1 METDKYYMRVGAF
14 FLAVTVL
21 AVFFLGMFIFEA
33 PENKFQRYA
42 IYFEGAVSGLSEG
55 SRVTLKG
62 IDVGHVHSIGFY
74 SYQDDMIEVLVDIE
88 ESAPIRE
95 DTVAS
100 VRFQGITGG
109 SYIFLENKFP
119 EQPPVY
125 LTRHEGQRYAIIQ
138 SDQSDLYAALSSAP
152 EVLSKISSVSMQVEK
167 MLNDEN
173 LETLSS
179 IMDSIDEIIGTD
191 NQRSFSNLINN
202 IERFF
207 DENNQEAVE
216 SLIRNTDAA
225 MIEAKTA
232 LREYKLLAKTL
243 REDPSKIIR
252 GSKHQGYELRE

>member
-1 METDKYYMRVGAF
+1 METDKFYMRVGAF
-14 FLAVTVL
+14 FLVATILVV
-21 AVFFLGMFIFEA
+21 AFLSSFIFDA
-33 PENKFQRYA
+33 PEKQFQRYA

-62 IDVGHVHSIGFY
+62 IDVGHVESIGFY

-88 ESAPIRE
+88 ETAPIRE

-100 VRFQGITGG
+100 VRFQGITGA
-109 SYIFLENKFP
+109 SYIFLENKHP
-119 EQPPVY
+119 ERPPVY
-125 LTRHEGQRYAIIQ
+125 LTRQEGQRYPIIQ

-152 EVLSKISSVSMQVEK
+152 EVMAKISSVSKQVEK

-173 LETLSS
+173 LETLAS
-179 IMDSIDEIIGTD
+179 IMENIDAIIGD
-191 NQRSFSNLINN
+191 NNQRSFANLMNN

-216 SLIRNTDAA
+216 DLIRNTNAA
-225 MIEAKTA
+225 MIEAKTT

-252 GSKHQGYELRE
+252 GSKHKGYELRE